1 MSEFDQAREAFSL
14 LAHALRTEEDLR
26 SDVERAFE
34 FLLARF
40 NTRIYENRFIVGGV
54 TERII
59 SAAFVA
65 LGQRATNCGVRVTR
79 TDIAVGDT
87 SISIKGVFKPG
98 HREVRVVNVMGDST
112 DARWNEPTI
121 FVLAGI
127 GIGYADPNYA
137 PKATKRAKDAV
148 ILPLKSIMTL
158 WSENPKLIVQLNIPF
173 SRTDVE
179 TSDVASRVIADEIF
193 RYGMKRLRP
202 FDQRTPEQ

>member
-112 DARWNEPTI
+112 DARWNEPTPT
-121 FVLAGI
+121 LAGTNRQFLCSLESALDMPTRI
-127 GIGYADPNYA
+127 TRRKQQSG
-137 PKATKRAKDAV
+137 
-148 ILPLKSIMTL
+148 
-158 WSENPKLIVQLNIPF
+158 
-173 SRTDVE
+173 
-179 TSDVASRVIADEIF
+179 
-193 RYGMKRLRP
+193 
-202 FDQRTPEQ
+202 QRTRLSFP